1 MSVLKC
7 HRMVRVCIRALL
19 ACVMGFLIMRQLT
32 FAYYVSVDVDLV
44 TVSELGF
51 LMVEGAQLTL

>member
-1 MSVLKC
+1 
-7 HRMVRVCIRALL
+7 
-19 ACVMGFLIMRQLT
+19 MGFLIMRQLT